1 MSERQQGERPEL
13 HPNPDDRVFLRR
25 VFMLLVL
32 AAIVT
37 VLVLAHNLV
46 LLAFGSLLVAL
57 LLIAASEAFQNRL
70 GLSKGLSLALATL
83 LMLGTLGLIG
93 YLFWSELEF
102 QAEMLGRELPL
113 AWQAMERRLETGP
126 IGRLLLASLQNRAT
140 VTWATNEA
148 GAIVRGSALVL
159 FNLVILLSAAI
170 YFAADPAR
178 YRRGLAMLSPP
189 RWRALTDRTLG
200 EIGMALRLWL
210 VTQGISM
217 VVMGALFAV
226 GLWLSGVPAWGALA
240 LLGGLAEFIPYVG
253 PLVAMV
259 PAFLLAAA
267 GQGSLAGVFLTYA
280 LARVVQ
286 ANIVTPLVTGRVVS
300 VPPGWYIFLILG
312 AGYVFGTFGLFF
324 SGPLAIVVYTA
335 WLALYSRATLG
346 DAVETPREY
355 AAARKER
362 QNGTGNSSAAEAS
375 GADGAGGVTSPPEPP
390 APDRR

>member
-1 MSERQQGERPEL
+1 MSEAPL
-13 HPNPDDRVFLRR
+13 SPHPDDRAFLRR
-25 VFMLLVL
+25 LFLVIVL
-32 AAIVT
+32 TAIIT
-37 VLVLAHNLV
+37 VLVLAHNLL

-57 LLIAASEAFQNRL
+57 LLIAASETFQHRL
-70 GLSKGLSLALATL
+70 KLPKSASLTLATL
-83 LMLGTLGLIG
+83 LMLGTFGLIG
-93 YLFWSELEF
+93 WLFYAELAF

-113 AWQAMERRLETGP
+113 AWQAMERRLETGAV
-126 IGRLLLASLQNRAT
+126 GRLLLGSLQNRQT
-140 VTWATNEA
+140 VTWITSEA
-148 GAIVRGSALVL
+148 GAIARGSAVVL
-159 FNLVILLSAAI
+159 FNLIIVISAAI
-170 YFAADPAR
+170 YFAADPKR

-189 RWRALTDRTLG
+189 RYRALTDRTLG

-217 VVMGALFAV
+217 AVMGALFTL
-226 GLWLSGVPAWGALA
+226 GLWLSGVPASGALG

-267 GQGSLAGVFLTYA
+267 GQGSLLGVFLTYA

-324 SGPLAIVVYTA
+324 AGPLAIAAYTG

-346 DAVETPREY
+346 DEVETPSEH

-362 QNGTGNSSAAEAS
+362 VNGSAEEA
-375 GADGAGGVTSPPEPP
+375 TSPPEPP
-390 APDRR
+390 VPDRR

>member
-1 MSERQQGERPEL
+1 MTHPPEL
-13 HPNPDDRVFLRR
+13 SPHPDDRPFLRR
-25 VFMLLVL
+25 VFLVL
-32 AAIVT
+32 VLGAVVT
-37 VLVLAHNLV
+37 VVLLAHNLL

-57 LLIAASEAFQNRL
+57 LLIAASEAIQRRL
-70 GLSKGLSLALATL
+70 RLSKAVSLTLATL
-83 LMLGTLGLIG
+83 LMIGTLGLIG
-93 YLFWSELEF
+93 WLFYAEIEH

-113 AWQAMERRLETGP
+113 AWQAMERRLETGA
-126 IGRLLLASLQNRAT
+126 IGRLLLGSLQSRQT
-140 VTWATNEA
+140 VTWLTNEA
-148 GAIVRGSALVL
+148 GAIARGSAIVL
-159 FNLVILLSAAI
+159 FNLIIVLSAAV

-178 YRRGLAMLSPP
+178 YRRGLALLSPP
-189 RWRALTDRTLG
+189 RYRALTDRTLG

-217 VVMGALFAV
+217 VVMGALFSA
-226 GLWLSGVPAWGALA
+226 GLYISGVPAWGALG

-253 PLVAMV
+253 PIVAMV

-267 GQGSLAGVFLTYA
+267 GQGSLLGVFLTYA

-324 SGPLAIVVYTA
+324 AGPLAIAAYTA

-346 DAVETPREY
+346 DAVEMPGEH
-355 AAARKER
+355 AAARKVR
-362 QNGTGNSSAAEAS
+362 NGDAAA
-375 GADGAGGVTSPPEPP
+375 GAISPPEAP

>member
-1 MSERQQGERPEL
+1 MTRPPPPTSAVKPEL
-13 HPNPDDRVFLRR
+13 RPPPDDGIFLRR
-25 VFMLLVL
+25 LFLALIVAALVTVMVL
-32 AAIVT
+32 AQ
-37 VLVLAHNLV
+37 NLI

-57 LLIAASEAFQNRL
+57 LLIAATEAFEHRL
-70 GLSKGLSLALATL
+70 GLSHALALTL
-83 LMLGTLGLIG
+83 AIAMMFGTLGLIG
-93 YLFWSELEF
+93 YLFWSELAF
-102 QAEMLGRELPL
+102 QAELLGRDLPL
-113 AWQAMERRLETGP
+113 AWQAMEARLKTGP

-148 GAIVRGSALVL
+148 GAIVRGSAFVL
-159 FNLVILLSAAI
+159 FNLLIVISAAI

-189 RWRALTDRTLG
+189 RWRPLTDRTLG
-200 EIGMALRLWL
+200 EIGIALRLWL

-217 VVMGALFAV
+217 VVMGALFSF
-226 GLWLSGVPAWGALA
+226 GLWLSGVPAWGALG

-253 PLVAMV
+253 PIVAMV

-267 GQGSLAGVFLTYA
+267 GEGSLVGVFLTYA

-286 ANIVTPLVTGRVVS
+286 TIIVTPLVTGRVVS

-324 SGPLAIVVYTA
+324 AGPLAIFAYTA
-335 WLALYSRATLG
+335 WLALYSRGVLG
-346 DAVETPREY
+346 DAVEMPSEH
-355 AAARKER
+355 AAARKARGE
-362 QNGTGNSSAAEAS
+362 EAS
-375 GADGAGGVTSPPEPP
+375 APEPPSPHHEP

>member
-1 MSERQQGERPEL
+1 MTGRPEL
-13 HPNPDDRVFLRR
+13 HPRAEDGSFMRRAFL
-25 VFMLLVL
+25 LLML
-32 AAIVT
+32 AALVT
-37 VLVLAHNLV
+37 VLVLVHNLL

-57 LLIAASEAFQNRL
+57 LLIEARQFLQRRL
-70 GLSKGLSLALATL
+70 KLSRAIAMMLATV

-93 YLFWSELEF
+93 YLFWAELQY
-102 QAEMLGRELPL
+102 QAELLGRELPL
-113 AWQAMERRLETGP
+113 AWRAAQARLETGP
-126 IGRLLLASLQNRAT
+126 VGRLLLASLQNRAT

-159 FNLVILLSAAI
+159 FNLVIVLSAAI
-170 YFAADPAR
+170 YFAADPER

-189 RWRALTDRTLG
+189 RWRELTDRTLG
-200 EIGMALRLWL
+200 EIGTALRLWL
-210 VTQGISM
+210 ITQGISM
-217 VVMGALFAV
+217 VVMGVLFAL

-253 PLVAMV
+253 PIVAMV

-267 GQGSLAGVFLTYA
+267 GQGSFAGVFLTYA

-312 AGYVFGTFGLFF
+312 PGYVFGTFGLFF

-346 DAVETPREY
+346 DVVEMPSEY
-355 AAARKER
+355 AARKGR
-362 QNGTGNSSAAEAS
+362 G
-375 GADGAGGVTSPPEPP
+375 DDLPELTAPLEQP

>member
-1 MSERQQGERPEL
+1 MTQPPEL
-13 HPNPDDRVFLRR
+13 SPHPDDRAFLRR
-25 VFMLLVL
+25 IFLVLVLVGIATLLVL
-32 AAIVT
+32 V
-37 VLVLAHNLV
+37 HNLL

-57 LLIAASEAFQNRL
+57 LLLALSDAFQRRL
-70 GLSKGLSLALATL
+70 RLSKPAALALATAV
-83 LMLGTLGLIG
+83 MIGTFGLIG
-93 YLFWSELEF
+93 YLFYTELEF

-113 AWQAMERRLETGP
+113 AWQDMERRLETGA
-126 IGRLLLASLQNRAT
+126 IGRLVLGSLQNRQT
-140 VTWATNEA
+140 VTWITSEA
-148 GAIVRGSALVL
+148 GAIARGSAIVL
-159 FNLVILLSAAI
+159 FNLIIVISAAI

-178 YRRGLAMLSPP
+178 YRRGLAMVSPP
-189 RWRALTDRTLG
+189 RYRALTDRTLG

-217 VVMGALFAV
+217 AVMGALFAF
-226 GLWLSGVPAWGALA
+226 GLYLAGVPAWGALG

-267 GQGSLAGVFLTYA
+267 GEGSLLGVFLTYA

-324 SGPLAIVVYTA
+324 AGPLAIVAYTA

-346 DAVETPREY
+346 DVVEMPSEHS
-355 AAARKER
+355 AARKLGVGEE
-362 QNGTGNSSAAEAS
+362 GETATSLSA
-375 GADGAGGVTSPPEPP
+375 PPP
-390 APDRR
+390 ARSGPDRR

>member
-1 MSERQQGERPEL
+1 MSEQPEL
-13 HPNPDDRVFLRR
+13 SPNPEDHAFLRR
-25 VFMLLVL
+25 AFIVLVL
-32 AAIVT
+32 VAVAT
-37 VLVLAHNLV
+37 VLVLAHNLL

-57 LLIAASEAFQNRL
+57 LLIAATEAFQRRL
-70 GLSKGLSLALATL
+70 KLSRGVSLTLATL
-83 LMLGTLGLIG
+83 LMLGTLWLIG
-93 YLFWSELEF
+93 FLFWTELEY
-102 QAEMLGRELPL
+102 QTELLGRELPR
-113 AWQAMERRLETGP
+113 AWEAMERELETGA
-126 IGRLLLASLQNRAT
+126 IGRLLLASLQNRQT

-148 GAIVRGSALVL
+148 GAIVRGSAFVL
-159 FNLVILLSAAI
+159 FNLIIVLSAAI

-178 YRRGLAMLSPP
+178 YRRGLAMFSPP
-189 RWRALTDRTLG
+189 RYRALADRTLG
-200 EIGMALRLWL
+200 EIGTALRLWL

-217 VVMGALFAV
+217 AVMGALFSL
-226 GLWLSGVPAWGALA
+226 GLYLAGVPAWGALG

-253 PLVAMV
+253 PIVAMV

-324 SGPLAIVVYTA
+324 AGPLAIAAYTA

-346 DAVETPREY
+346 DAIEMPSEY
-355 AAARKER
+355 AAARRNRHAPEDAV
-362 QNGTGNSSAAEAS
+362 SPPAAE
-375 GADGAGGVTSPPEPP
+375 PPEPP
-390 APDRR
+390 APDRL

>member
-1 MSERQQGERPEL
+1 MSQCPEL
-13 HPNPDDRVFLRR
+13 SPHPEDGAFLRR
-25 VFMLLVL
+25 LVLLLVL
-32 AAIVT
+32 AALATVV
-37 VLVLAHNLV
+37 VLVHNLL

-57 LLIAASEAFQNRL
+57 LLIAVREAFQHRL
-70 GLSKGLSLALATL
+70 GLSKPLSLALATL

-93 YLFWSELEF
+93 YLFWAELEF
-102 QAEMLGRELPL
+102 QAEELGRELPL
-113 AWQAMERRLETGP
+113 AWQAMEARLQTGP
-126 IGRLLLASLQNRAT
+126 IGRLLLASLQNRQT
-140 VTWATNEA
+140 VTWITSEA
-148 GAIVRGSALVL
+148 GAIARGSAVVL
-159 FNLVILLSAAI
+159 FNLIIVLSAAI

-189 RWRALTDRTLG
+189 RYRALTDRTLG
-200 EIGMALRLWL
+200 EIGIALRLWL

-217 VVMGALFAV
+217 AVMGALFAF
-226 GLWLSGVPAWGALA
+226 GLWLAGVPAWGALG

-253 PLVAMV
+253 PIVAMV

-267 GQGSLAGVFLTYA
+267 GQGNLLGVFLTYA

-324 SGPLAIVVYTA
+324 AGPLAILVYTA

-346 DAVETPREY
+346 DAVETPSEH
-355 AAARKER
+355 AAARKHR
-362 QNGTGNSSAAEAS
+362 N
-375 GADGAGGVTSPPEPP
+375 GADASLNAPPPAAPEPP

>member
-1 MSERQQGERPEL
+1 MIEPPEL
-13 HPNPDDRVFLRR
+13 SPHPDDRPFLRR
-25 VFMLLVL
+25 LFLVLVL
-32 AAIVT
+32 AAVVT
-37 VLVLAHNLV
+37 VLVLAHNLL

-57 LLIAASEAFQNRL
+57 LLIAASEAFQRRL
-70 GLSKGLSLALATL
+70 KLSKGVSLTLATL

-93 YLFWSELEF
+93 YLFFAELEF

-113 AWQAMERRLETGP
+113 AWQAMERRLETGA
-126 IGRLLLASLQNRAT
+126 IGRLLLASLQSRQT
-140 VTWATNEA
+140 VTWITSEA
-148 GAIVRGSALVL
+148 GAIARGSAVVL
-159 FNLVILLSAAI
+159 FNLVIVISAAI

-189 RWRALTDRTLG
+189 RYRALTDRTLG

-217 VVMGALFAV
+217 VVMGALFAA
-226 GLWLSGVPAWGALA
+226 GLYLSGVPAWGALG

-253 PLVAMV
+253 PIVAMV

-286 ANIVTPLVTGRVVS
+286 ANLVTPLVTGRVVS

-324 SGPLAIVVYTA
+324 AGPLGIAAYTA

-346 DAVETPREY
+346 DAVETPREH
-355 AAARKER
+355 AAARKAR
-362 QNGTGNSSAAEAS
+362 NGAEAEAIESPAAE
-375 GADGAGGVTSPPEPP
+375 PEPR

>member
-1 MSERQQGERPEL
+1 MSTSPPL
-13 HPNPDDRVFLRR
+13 SPHPDDRAFLRR

-32 AAIVT
+32 LAVVT
-37 VLVLAHNLV
+37 VVVLVHNLL

-57 LLIAASEAFQNRL
+57 LLIAASEGFQRRL
-70 GLSKGLSLALATL
+70 GLSRPLSLALATL

-93 YLFWSELEF
+93 WLFYTELAF
-102 QAEMLGRELPL
+102 QAELLGRELPL
-113 AWQAMERRLETGP
+113 AWQDMEQRLQTGA
-126 IGRLLLASLQNRAT
+126 IGRLLLASLQNRQT
-140 VTWATNEA
+140 VTWITSEA
-148 GAIVRGSALVL
+148 GAIARGSAVVL
-159 FNLVILLSAAI
+159 FNLIIVISAAI

-178 YRRGLAMLSPP
+178 YRRGLAMFSPP
-189 RWRALTDRTLG
+189 RYRALTDLTLG

-217 VVMGALFAV
+217 AVMGALFAL

-253 PLVAMV
+253 PIVAMA

-267 GQGSLAGVFLTYA
+267 GQGSLLGVFLTYA

-286 ANIVTPLVTGRVVS
+286 ANLVTPLVTGRVVS

-324 SGPLAIVVYTA
+324 AGPLAIAAYTA

-346 DAVETPREY
+346 DDVEMPSEH
-355 AAARKER
+355 AGRKD
-362 QNGTGNSSAAEAS
+362 S
-375 GADGAGGVTSPPEPP
+375 GGAGAAPPITGAPP
-390 APDRR
+390 PPPDPDRR

>member
-1 MSERQQGERPEL
+1 MSERPEL
-13 HPNPDDRVFLRR
+13 HPNPGDGAFLRR

-37 VLVLAHNLV
+37 VLVLAHNLL

-57 LLIAASEAFQNRL
+57 LLIAATELFESKL
-70 GLSKGLSLALATL
+70 GLSRALSLTL
-83 LMLGTLGLIG
+83 STILMLGTLFLIG
-93 YLFWSELEF
+93 FLLWNEIEF
-102 QAEMLGRELPL
+102 QAELLGQELPK
-113 AWQAMERRLETGP
+113 AWRAMEDRLETGP

-148 GAIVRGSALVL
+148 GAIMRGSALVL
-159 FNLVILLSAAI
+159 FNLIIVLSAAI
-170 YFAADPAR
+170 YFAADPER

-189 RWRALTDRTLG
+189 RFRALTDKTLG
-200 EIGMALRLWL
+200 EIGIALRLWL

-217 VVMGALFAV
+217 VVMGALFAL

-240 LLGGLAEFIPYVG
+240 LVGGIAEFIPYVG
-253 PLVAMV
+253 PIVAML

-267 GQGSLAGVFLTYA
+267 GEGNIAGVFLTYA

-324 SGPLAIVVYTA
+324 SGPLAIAGYTA

-346 DAVETPREY
+346 DVIEMPSEY
-355 AAARKER
+355 AARR
-362 QNGTGNSSAAEAS
+362 TNGGSAKVSAE
-375 GADGAGGVTSPPEPP
+375 PPEPP
-390 APDRR
+390 APDRP

>member
-1 MSERQQGERPEL
+1 MSDRPEL
-13 HPNPDDRVFLRR
+13 HPRAEDGAFMRRTFL
-25 VFMLLVL
+25 LLLL

-37 VLVLAHNLV
+37 VLVLAHNLL

-57 LLIAASEAFQNRL
+57 LLIEAREFFQRRL
-70 GLSKGLSLALATL
+70 GLSKGLAMALATL
-83 LMLGTLGLIG
+83 LMVGTLWLIG
-93 YLFWSELEF
+93 WLFFTEIEY
-102 QAEMLGRELPL
+102 QAELLGRELPL
-113 AWQAMERRLETGP
+113 AWQATEQRLQTGP

-148 GAIVRGSALVL
+148 GAIVRGSAIVL
-159 FNLVILLSAAI
+159 FNLVIVLSAAI
-170 YFAADPAR
+170 YFAADPDR

-200 EIGMALRLWL
+200 EIGTALRLWL
-210 VTQGISM
+210 ITQGISM
-217 VVMGALFAV
+217 VVMGALFSL
-226 GLWLSGVPAWGALA
+226 GLWLSGVPAWGALG

-253 PLVAMV
+253 PIVAMV

-280 LARVVQ
+280 LARIVQ

-346 DAVETPREY
+346 DMVEMPSEY
-355 AAARKER
+355 AAARR
-362 QNGTGNSSAAEAS
+362 GRNGDAAE
-375 GADGAGGVTSPPEPP
+375 VISPPEPP
-390 APDRR
+390 AQDRP

>member
-1 MSERQQGERPEL
+1 MTERPEL
-13 HPNPDDRVFLRR
+13 SPHPEDRAFLRR
-25 VFMLLVL
+25 AFLLLVL
-32 AAIVT
+32 AALLT
-37 VLVLAHNLV
+37 LLVLAHNLL

-57 LLIAASEAFQNRL
+57 LLIAASEAFQHRL
-70 GLSKGLSLALATL
+70 KLSKGLSLTLATL
-83 LMLGTLGLIG
+83 MMFGTLGSIG
-93 YLFWSELEF
+93 YLFWAELEF

-113 AWQAMERRLETGP
+113 AWQAMEARLETGA
-126 IGRLLLASLQNRAT
+126 IGRLLLGSLQNRQT
-140 VTWATNEA
+140 VTWITSEA
-148 GAIVRGSALVL
+148 GAIARGSAVVA
-159 FNLVILLSAAI
+159 FNLIIVISAAI

-189 RWRALTDRTLG
+189 RYRALTDRTLG

-217 VVMGALFAV
+217 VVMGALFAL
-226 GLWLSGVPAWGALA
+226 GLYLSGVPAWGALG

-253 PLVAMV
+253 PIVAMV

-267 GQGSLAGVFLTYA
+267 GQGSLLGVFLTYA

-324 SGPLAIVVYTA
+324 AGPLAIAVYTA

-346 DAVETPREY
+346 DDVETPSEH
-355 AAARKER
+355 AAARKAR
-362 QNGTGNSSAAEAS
+362 NGDGPAIAAPPE
-375 GADGAGGVTSPPEPP
+375 SPLEPP
-390 APDRR
+390 APDHR